1 MILPLRLGKH
11 LQQVCDQYSSNFFS
25 LAQLVNTS
33 RSVRL
38 RTFNL
43 ELTNL
48 MEISILVKKQAFVGQ
63 PPLGLAL
70 KGLAY
75 VRVNQFTYKTFR

>member
-33 RSVRL
+33 RSGRL

-48 MEISILVKKQAFVGQ
+48 MEISILVKKQAFV
-63 PPLGLAL
+63 
-70 KGLAY
+70 
-75 VRVNQFTYKTFR
+75 NHH